1 MNFEVQIKYGNRWS
15 YKGIRRASCSRSAA
29 LHASYVYGRKVI
41 RVRPEDSRDKWLVYR
56 FQYVASLAAGV

>member
-15 YKGIRRASCSRSAA
+15 YKALYRASCARSAA
-29 LHASYVYGRKVI
+29 LRASYVYNRKVI